1 MKTKKSK
8 VNRVKKQVKSGF
20 FWHIHHEILLEHSGN
35 INERVAYIKSYKPK
49 DQIEIR
55 LRLMKP
61 VKGELPQEVVKAGK
75 VYGEAEN
82 AYNEAGKAYNEARN
96 AYDEAWNAY
105 DEARKAWEEA
115 LQRNKGVIEEL
126 HRKECPNCPWDGKTI
141 FPKGAK

>member
-20 FWHIHHEILLEHSGN
+20 FWHIHHEILLEYSYN
-35 INERVAYIKSYKPK
+35 IDKRVAYIKSYKPK

-61 VKGELPQEVVKAGK
+61 VKGELPQEVVKARK
-75 VYGEAEN
+75 VYNEARNAYNEAENAYDEAENAYDEAEN
-82 AYNEAGKAYNEARN
+82 AYNEAI
-96 AYDEAWNAY
+96 
-105 DEARKAWEEA
+105 
-115 LQRNKGVIEEL
+115 QRNKIVIEEL